1 MNTDELIAEALAAV
15 HAEGVEMEVIG
26 PIEAKL
32 FNELNRIRRINR
44 AVSML
49 PLYGP
54 DATAERLG
62 CHRSTVYRL
71 VEKNAEIIREKKV
84 A

>member
-1 MNTDELIAEALAAV
+1 MNTDSLIAEALAAA
-15 HAEGVEMEVIG
+15 HAEGVGMDVIG

-32 FNELNRIRRINR
+32 FNALNRIRRINR

-54 DATAERLG
+54 DATAERIG
-62 CHRSTVYRL
+62 CDRSTVYRL
-71 VEKNAEIIREKKV
+71 VKKNHELIQKQKV